1 MNIIVCAK
9 QVVDISEMKIDPST
23 KKPILEGVP
32 QKVNDIDKNAL
43 EEAIKIKEKIG
54 GKIIVLTIG
63 PSDAKERIKEL
74 LAMGADE
81 GILVNPPDNK
91 DYHVVASLLASAIK
105 KIGQYDLILCG
116 EASVDLFSGQIGPHL
131 AGLLNIPQITYAQKI
146 DAGKDKITADRNM
159 GDKAVTT
166 ESTYPVRK
174 DKITADRNMG
184 DKAVTT
190 ESTYPV
196 LVTVTKE
203 INEPRL
209 PSLMQIL
216 GAASKPIN
224 EWPGDSLGA
233 DTKSLVDTVELKGVP
248 MERKNV
254 VYKDDIDE
262 SIGKLVES
270 LVKEGVL
277 R

>member
-9 QVVDISEMKIDPST
+9 QVVDISEMKIDPGT
-23 KKPILEGVP
+23 KKPILEGIP
-32 QKVNDIDKNAL
+32 QKVSDIDKNAL
-43 EEAIKIKEKIG
+43 EEAIKIKEKNG
-54 GKIIVLTIG
+54 GKITVVTIG
-63 PSDAKERIKEL
+63 PIDAKERIKEL
-74 LAMGADE
+74 LAMGADD
-81 GILVNPPDNK
+81 GVLVNLSDNK
-91 DYHVVASLLASAIK
+91 DYHVVASLLAGTIK

-166 ESTYPVRK
+166 ESTYPVL
-174 DKITADRNMG
+174 I
-184 DKAVTT
+184 
-190 ESTYPV
+190 
-196 LVTVTKE
+196 TVTKE

-216 GAASKPIN
+216 GAANKPIN
-224 EWPGDSLGA
+224 EWSGDSLGA
-233 DTKSLVDTVELKGVP
+233 DTNSLVDTVEFKGVP

-254 VYKDDIDE
+254 VYQDDIDE

>member
-9 QVVDISEMKIDPST
+9 QVIDVSEMKVDPNT
-23 KKPILEGVP
+23 KKPILQGVP
-32 QKVNDIDKNAL
+32 QKISDIDKNAM
-43 EEAIKIKEKIG
+43 EEAIKIKEKHG
-54 GKIIVLTIG
+54 GKITVVTVG

-81 GILVNPPDNK
+81 GILVSHPEK
-91 DYHVVASLLASAIK
+91 YDYHVISSLLAEAIK
-105 KIGQYDLILCG
+105 KIGEYDIVLCG
-116 EASVDLFSGQIGPHL
+116 EASIDMFSGQVGPRV
-131 AGLLNIPQITYAQKI
+131 AALLNIPQITYAQSI
-146 DAGKDKITADRNM
+146 SAEKDKVTA
-159 GDKAVTT
+159 
-166 ESTYPVRK
+166 E
-174 DKITADRNMG
+174 RNMG

-196 LVTVTKE
+196 LITVTKE

-216 GAASKPIN
+216 GAANKPIN
-224 EWPGDSLGA
+224 DWTADSLTSG
-233 DTKSLVDTVELKGVP
+233 LNPMVDTVELKGIS

-254 VYKDDIDE
+254 IYQNDLDE
-262 SIGKLVES
+262 SVGKLVDS
-270 LVKEGVL
+270 LAKEGVL